1 MQTRKNI
8 RLREY
13 DYSQAGY
20 YFVTICTKDKE
31 CTLWDNIS
39 HNNTS
44 QTANGVGAT
53 IGRPNNEIILSNIGK
68 LVESSLYKIS
78 KIYEAVELDKFV
90 IMPNH
95 VHLILIIRY
104 SNGRPMTAP
113 TISQIIQQF
122 KGSITKQAGKSVW
135 QKSYYDHVIRNDS
148 DYIRICEYIETNP
161 LKWADDEYF
170 EQNHDNA

>member
-1 MQTRKNI
+1 M
-8 RLREY
+8 
-13 DYSQAGY
+13 
-20 YFVTICTKDKE
+20 
-31 CTLWDNIS
+31 
-39 HNNTS
+39 
-44 QTANGVGAT
+44 
-53 IGRPNNEIILSNIGK
+53 
-68 LVESSLYKIS
+68 YKIS

-148 DYIRICEYIETNP
+148 DYIRICEYIETNA

-170 EQNHDNA
+170 E